1 MATRREIATT
11 VSLVSA
17 NLERANLTNRI
28 FRGVNFTAANMRAAD
43 LHKATFYDCTFVRT
57 DLSRANLYQAT
68 FEDCQMMGADFSLS
82 YMKAALFRNC
92 KLAAALF
99 RRTMAKNAFFVD
111 CDMTLC
117 EVAYAE
123 FLGARFDG
131 TSTDLMRN
139 ASKAT
144 YAWYSSPWGGPFSY
158 DPMPG
163 WTKMTESA
171 LGSFSFRENAAR
183 DQVEKDE

>member
-1 MATRREIATT
+1 MATRREIASTT
-11 VSLVSA
+11 SLVSA

-28 FRGVNFTAANMRAAD
+28 LRGINFTAANLRGAD
-43 LHKATFYDCTFVRT
+43 LNKASFYDCTFVRS
-57 DLSRANLYQAT
+57 DLSRANLYMAT
-68 FEDCQMMGADFSLS
+68 FESCLMMGADLSLS

-92 KLAAALF
+92 QMASALF

-117 EVAYAE
+117 DVAYAE

-131 TSTDLMRN
+131 TTTELMRN

-144 YAWYSSPWGGPFSY
+144 YVWYSNPWGGPFSY

-163 WTKMTESA
+163 WPKMTESA
-171 LGSFSFRENAAR
+171 LGSFTFRENASR
-183 DQVEKDE
+183 DQLEKTE